1 MNIEQEF
8 LRQLYDNQNIVHKI
22 CRIYTNNQYA
32 HEDLFQE
39 IVIQLWKAYP
49 KFRGDAKFTTWAYRI
64 ALNTA
69 ITLFKK
75 NNKQPKIDKNKEL
88 FNLNIQAEYNNDEIE
103 KIQTMY
109 NAIYQLNDIEKAL
122 IMLFLE
128 DKSYKEI
135 AEIMG
140 ISEGNAR
147 IKMMRTKDKL
157 KKLIS
162 KNNK

>member
-22 CRIYTNNQYA
+22 CRIYTNNQYD

-103 KIQTMY
+103 
-109 NAIYQLNDIEKAL
+109 
-122 IMLFLE
+122 
-128 DKSYKEI
+128 
-135 AEIMG
+135 
-140 ISEGNAR
+140 
-147 IKMMRTKDKL
+147 
-157 KKLIS
+157 
-162 KNNK
+162 